1 MPYCYYTCNL
11 VPSAFLS
18 RSGYEPKWFGAVA
31 LDAELSGR
39 YDSPERASDDLP
51 LCDQTCYGC

>member
-18 RSGYEPKWFGAVA
+18 RSGYEPKWFGAMA
-31 LDAELSGR
+31 LDAELSGSLR
-39 YDSPERASDDLP
+39 LPQRASDDLP
-51 LCDQTCYGC
+51 LCD